1 MTEDIVE
8 FGAPTAPKP
17 KRAPRGDRP
26 EWLNNRMLPVAAV
39 GALCGLGSLMLPWQ
53 KLTVR
58 PQQNT
63 SAIIQQADQEIV
75 EATLISLGAF
85 GTAYLLTLIA
95 TVTAVAMMLFGHHLV
110 PVATR
115 VLGMALSGANLFVLV
130 ATGIAFNR
138 GTIILNV
145 GFVTFGPEEWERTSI
160 SLEWGYLA
168 ALAAV
173 ALLGFAALRAQPLRW
188 ESSGGEAGSAHEG
201 GAPGDEDSEPDD
213 GVIDLSVNVHPV
225 GKQVAA
231 G

>member
-8 FGAPTAPKP
+8 FGAPPAPRP
-17 KRAPRGDRP
+17 KRAPRPGLP

-39 GALCGLGSLMLPWQ
+39 GALAGLGSLLLPWQ
-53 KLTVR
+53 KLTLR
-58 PQQNT
+58 PQQNP
-63 SAIIQQADQEIV
+63 SAIIQQADQELV

-95 TVTAVAMMLFGHHLV
+95 TVTAVAMMLFGYHLV

-115 VLGMALSGANLFVLV
+115 VLGVALSGANLFVLV
-130 ATGIAFNR
+130 ATGVAFNR

-145 GFVTFGPEEWERTSI
+145 GFVTFGPEEWARTSI

-173 ALLGFAALRAQPLRW
+173 ALLGFAALRAQPVQW
-188 ESSGGEAGSAHEG
+188 QSGDEEAGSADEG
-201 GAPGDEDSEPDD
+201 GAPDDGDGEPDD
-213 GVIDLSVNVHPV
+213 GVIDLSVSVHPV

>member
-1 MTEDIVE
+1 MAEDIVE

-17 KRAPRGDRP
+17 KRASSGRRP
-26 EWLNNRMLPVAAV
+26 EWLNNRVLPVAAV

-53 KLTVR
+53 KLTLR

-63 SAIIQQADQEIV
+63 GAIIQQADQEIV

-115 VLGMALSGANLFVLV
+115 VLGVSLSGANLFVLV

-145 GFVTFGPEEWERTSI
+145 GFVTFGPEDWERTSI
-160 SLEWGYLA
+160 SLEWGYLT

-173 ALLGFAALRAQPLRW
+173 ALLGFAALRAQPVRW
-188 ESSGGEAGSAHEG
+188 ESGREETAPADESGSR
-201 GAPGDEDSEPDD
+201 GDEDGEPDD
-213 GVIDLSVNVHPV
+213 GVIDLSVSVHPV